1 MKNQKGFATL
11 EIILMTAII
20 SILTFVAVPRLSQ
33 IIDKMTLDYEVKHL
47 FNTISLQNVLNRS
60 ADFNPET
67 FKWKFS
73 SHGEDK
79 NVELKLLTDTKQYK
93 LVRENR
99 TLGEVHKFPESFKIV
114 DNNPYENSRTI
125 TITSRFGNEA
135 KIIRDSVER
144 WRISRNGK

>member
-20 SILTFVAVPRLSQ
+20 STLTFVAVPRLSQ

-60 ADFNPET
+60 AAFKPEI
-67 FKWKFS
+67 FDGRFS
-73 SHGEDK
+73 SHGEE
-79 NVELKLLTDTKQYK
+79 VELNLFPNEKQYR
-93 LVRENR
+93 LVRSSKI
-99 TLGEVHKFPESFKIV
+99 LGETHKFPESFKV
-114 DNNPYENSRTI
+114 DDNDPQNIKPSRTI